1 MSSPIEHPSFLELDR
16 MKWDGASESVR
27 QHVAG
32 CEACT
37 AHLGRVAPPVPV
49 PAWARALEEERPRG
63 WRALFVGGGRWA
75 WGGAWAGALAV
86 LALVLVPLLRPREV
100 TPGPYVGVKGL
111 PSVVVHVRHGQAVA
125 PWDGTK
131 PLTPGDSVRLEVAAP
146 GYPHV
151 LVGSRTPEGDVVTLY
166 TGTLPESG
174 ALLPTS
180 WRVDAEGE
188 GEQLVVVLSRAPVA
202 PAELPRVLSEHGHEP
217 DVWVTELRLPKQPA
231 P

>member
-16 MKWDGASESVR
+16 MRWDGASESVR

-37 AHLGRVAPPVPV
+37 AHLGRVERPVRV
-49 PAWARALEEERPRG
+49 PAWARALEQEERPRG
-63 WRALFVGGGRWA
+63 WRSLFLGGGRW
-75 WGGAWAGALAV
+75 AWAGALAV

-100 TPGPYVGVKGL
+100 TPGPYVGVKGP
-111 PSVVVHVRHGQAVA
+111 PSVVVHVRHGQVVS
-125 PWDGTK
+125 PWDGTR

-151 LVGSRTPEGDVVTLY
+151 LVGSRMPGGDVVTLY
-166 TGTLPESG
+166 AGTLPENG
-174 ALLPTS
+174 ALLPAS
-180 WRVDAEGE
+180 WRVDTEGE
-188 GEQLVVVLSRAPVA
+188 GEHLVVVLSRAPVA
-202 PAELPRVLSEHGHEP
+202 PAELPRVLTERGEEQ
-217 DVWVTELRLPKQPA
+217 DVWVTELRLPKQPT